1 MKIAVLTQR
10 LVLGDVLGNA
20 RAIVA
25 AAGLAK
31 SAGADVLLTP
41 ELALTGGLP
50 EDALLS
56 PDFFRLVHQGL
67 DEILELD
74 DITVVMGHP
83 VRQGAECFN
92 AATVYRDGNRLA
104 HYQKMTLNNSGI
116 HDECRYFTPGA
127 APAVFE
133 QNGIAIGLLM
143 GEDLTAPEPAAEAQ
157 DAGSALLLVLS
168 AAPFLLETTAE
179 RARLAAYRVE
189 ETACPLIYANAC
201 GGVGELVYDGAS
213 FALNQHGQIMAQAPA
228 LDLAL
233 PSLAVPFLL
242 VDYAD
247 GDIQAGVCAPVLSD
261 LVAVSQAL
269 ILGIRDFA
277 CAQGFTRAVM
287 VADGQ
292 AKTVLVL
299 ALAKA
304 ALGAEN
310 VMQVASSAAQA
321 TVHEAYVVALGEA
334 APSLEA
340 VQVELVGRIARA
352 SGCLFLDARSKTD
365 MIFNRGL
372 SPLDLMG
379 VYAPLKD
386 IYDSA
391 IAHLMA
397 QLGLSCEAV
406 NAEQHA
412 KTEQTDVMLHALLEH
427 ASLDELKRAA
437 YAQADIL
444 PLQQALA
451 LCDARAARLPLGL
464 ALSTAALGRA
474 RRMPAVPLVATR

>member
-25 AAGLAK
+25 AAELAK

-74 DITVVMGHP
+74 DITVVVGHP

-116 HDECRYFTPGA
+116 QDECRYFTPGA

-143 GEDLTAPEPAAEAQ
+143 GEDLN
-157 DAGSALLLVLS
+157 AGSALLLVLS
-168 AAPFLLETTAE
+168 AAPFMLETTAE

-213 FALNQHGQIMAQAPA
+213 FALNQHGQIMAQAPV

-233 PSLAVPFLL
+233 PSLAAPFLL

-277 CAQGFTRAVM
+277 CAQGLSRAVM

-292 AKTVLVL
+292 VKTALVL

-310 VMQVASSAAQA
+310 VTQVASSTAQT
-321 TVHEAYVVALGEA
+321 TVHEAYVAALGEA

-372 SPLDLMG
+372 SPLDLVG

-444 PLQQALA
+444 ALQQALA